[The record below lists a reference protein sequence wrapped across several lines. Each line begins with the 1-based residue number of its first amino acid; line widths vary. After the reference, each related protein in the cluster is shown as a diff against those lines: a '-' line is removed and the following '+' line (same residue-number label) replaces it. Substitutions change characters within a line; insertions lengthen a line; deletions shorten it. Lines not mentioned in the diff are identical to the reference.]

1 MSSNYVPRL
10 YFVLGENVVKK
21 IVRVMVIFLVLL
33 SLSACSNSEVP
44 TTEEVTEVSAAEEM
58 KEVPTDQEVTA
69 APTDEEVKLAYEKA
83 REAYS
88 WFDLTTMYSDGSS
101 QIEYNGSIYVKV
113 NQEGF
118 ESLSDLE
125 AYLRSL
131 FSDDIVDS
139 LLATNRYIDVDGAL
153 YALPADRGTNIFA
166 GEEYHKIIRESD
178 KKIIYEVTVDILDEN
193 FEKVADEE
201 VFSFSYELIG
211 DKWVFTNFSLVR

>member
-1 MSSNYVPRL
+1 M
-10 YFVLGENVVKK
+10 KK
-21 IVRVMVIFLVLL
+21 IIRVMAIFLILL
-33 SLSACSNSEVP
+33 SLAACSNSEVP
-44 TTEEVTEVSAAEEM
+44 TTEEVEEVPAAEEEV
-58 KEVPTDQEVTA
+58 KEVSTAQEATIV
-69 APTDEEVKLAYEKA
+69 PTDEEVKLAYEKA

-101 QIEYNGSIYVKV
+101 QTEYNGNIYVKV

-125 AYLRSL
+125 SYLHTL

-139 LLATNRYIDVDGAL
+139 LLATNRYIDIDGAL

-166 GEEYHKIIRESD
+166 GEEHHKIIRESD

-193 FEKVADEE
+193 FEKVVDEE
-201 VFSFSYELIG
+201 VYSFAYELIG